1 MSCKKPDVARRL
13 RRVKTET
20 DKEIVASYEARRR
33 IKLRAIK
40 EVRVKMGKEENCDE
54 KKRKKG
60 RNQRKEKKKGCAN
73 VKRCKN
79 LCEEKDKKKA
89 QICNSMNT
97 SVGVQNRVALRRTI
111 DSEKDTIEEM
121 TRFCLVGGG
130 LKHGMLVHC

>member
-54 KKRKKG
+54 KKKKKRKEPEEG
-60 RNQRKEKKKGCAN
+60 EKKK
-73 VKRCKN
+73 
-79 LCEEKDKKKA
+79 DA
-89 QICNSMNT
+89 QM
-97 SVGVQNRVALRRTI
+97 
-111 DSEKDTIEEM
+111 
-121 TRFCLVGGG
+121 
-130 LKHGMLVHC
+130 